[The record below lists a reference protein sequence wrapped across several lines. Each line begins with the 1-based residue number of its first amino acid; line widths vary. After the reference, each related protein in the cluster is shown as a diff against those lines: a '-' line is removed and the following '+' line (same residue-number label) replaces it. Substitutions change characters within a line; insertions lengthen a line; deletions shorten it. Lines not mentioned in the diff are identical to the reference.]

1 MTIEIYKDVVGY
13 EGIYQVSNLG
23 NVKRVLIS
31 RGVHGKNK
39 DGNILKPFY
48 ESNGYLQIGFRKN
61 NKRKYFMHHS
71 LIAECFIPNPNN
83 YPFINHINGIKDDNR
98 IENLEWCTH
107 SENMLHAIRTGL
119 RNTPKGDDSKKT
131 KKVIDIETG
140 IIYPSTSTLALQLGV
155 KKGTLQNWLNNHRPN
170 KTTFRYL

>member
-31 RGVHGKNK
+31 KGVHGKNK

-61 NKRKYFMHHS
+61 NKRKYFMHHR

-98 IENLEWCTH
+98 IENLELWTSNH
-107 SENMLHAIRTGL
+107 GGGQRVEDLIPYWVSMLQRYQPSL
-119 RNTPKGDDSKKT
+119 LNQNLNT
-131 KKVIDIETG
+131 E
-140 IIYPSTSTLALQLGV
+140 
-155 KKGTLQNWLNNHRPN
+155 
-170 KTTFRYL
+170 